1 MYKILL
7 LVTLGC
13 LVLTQALNNIALG
26 ERELGDAALV
36 TLFASTGPHDLARN
50 LTLIFDYESI
60 NGEEITYVKVLFSPV
75 S

>member
-13 LVLTQALNNIALG
+13 LALTQALNNIALG
-26 ERELGDAALV
+26 ERESGDAVLL
-36 TLFASTGPHDLARN
+36 TLFASTGPHDPARN